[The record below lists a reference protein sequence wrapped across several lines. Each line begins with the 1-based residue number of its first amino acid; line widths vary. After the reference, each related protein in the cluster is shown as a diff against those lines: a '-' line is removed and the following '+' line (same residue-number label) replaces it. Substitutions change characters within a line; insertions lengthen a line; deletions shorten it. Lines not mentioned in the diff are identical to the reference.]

1 MATVLD
7 KAGQKE
13 GQQPGQ
19 GCGPWAR
26 DLNST
31 PNFTDASKTLRRE
44 MNVQGWGACTSGVDK
59 LCVCGEGSKRA
70 VEKNPTWERAL
81 GGWED
86 AEETESGLCKMP
98 DVEGGRGRPGLERQR
113 PVRLKPLQS
122 RALLPTWCC
131 LPRAFPVAPVVENP
145 PANAG
150 DASDVGLIPESGR
163 CPEGG
168 HGNPL

>member
-1 MATVLD
+1 MAAVLD

-19 GCGPWAR
+19 GCGRWAR

-31 PNFTDASKTLRRE
+31 PNFTEASKTLRRE

-70 VEKNPTWERAL
+70 LEKNPTWERAL

-86 AEETESGLCKMP
+86 QRRPSRGFVKCLMWE
-98 DVEGGRGRPGLERQR
+98 VGGGARVWNAGDLGDW
-113 PVRLKPLQS
+113 S
-122 RALLPTWCC
+122 RCRHGLLPTWCC

-168 HGNPL
+168 HGNPF